1 MACLLCGSDRDRM
14 PADVVRPR
22 HPGVRQRRS
31 ARRCRGLTGA
41 LNLSERRRGPVL
53 PPQHPGAAWGA
64 PAPKH
69 QDCPKSSSIKFG
81 LSLCKHSY

>member
-1 MACLLCGSDRDRM
+1 MACLLSGSDRDRM

-53 PPQHPGAAWGA
+53 PPATSGRCWEGADT
-64 PAPKH
+64 KTSRLS
-69 QDCPKSSSIKFG
+69 QIIKPQIR
-81 LSLCKHSY
+81 LVSM

>member
-53 PPQHPGAAWGA
+53 PPQHPGAAWEGA
-64 PAPKH
+64 DTKTSRLSQIIKH
-69 QDCPKSSSIKFG
+69 QIRLVSM
-81 LSLCKHSY
+81 

>member
-41 LNLSERRRGPVL
+41 LNLSERRRRTGL
-53 PPQHPGAAWGA
+53 A
-64 PAPKH
+64 PATSGRCLGGAGTKTSRLSQIIKH
-69 QDCPKSSSIKFG
+69 QIRLVSM
-81 LSLCKHSY
+81 